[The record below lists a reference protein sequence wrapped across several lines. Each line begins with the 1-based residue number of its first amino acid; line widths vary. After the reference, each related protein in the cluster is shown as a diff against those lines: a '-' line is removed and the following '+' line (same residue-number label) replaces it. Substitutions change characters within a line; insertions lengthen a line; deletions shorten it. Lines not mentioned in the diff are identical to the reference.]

1 MRGRADTGKR
11 LAEPANPYAFP
22 HVDPRGGSLGN
33 MGMDLRDYFAASAM
47 VGMAGALDTAF
58 SPSSIAQR
66 AYRIADAM
74 LAAREGVQ
82 GE

>member
-1 MRGRADTGKR
+1 
-11 LAEPANPYAFP
+11 
-22 HVDPRGGSLGN
+22 